1 MNESQQIIDLIAGQT
16 QALRDLARELAEIHG
31 AMFSLIKRL
40 YKTQLSPTQAAL
52 LASADAELAAS
63 QKRFFATYG
72 DELGG
77 AAPEKN

>member
-1 MNESQQIIDLIAGQT
+1 MSTEPFFEEAAG
-16 QALRDLARELAEIHG
+16 DLANELAEMHA
-31 AMFSLIKRL
+31 AMFNLILRL

-52 LASADAELAAS
+52 VATADAELAAS

-72 DELGG
+72 DSIGG

>member
-1 MNESQQIIDLIAGQT
+1 MTREELLERVAG
-16 QALRDLARELAEIHG
+16 DLASELAEMHA
-31 AMFSLIKRL
+31 AMFNLILRL

-52 LASADAELAAS
+52 VSAADVELAVS

-72 DELGG
+72 DSIGG